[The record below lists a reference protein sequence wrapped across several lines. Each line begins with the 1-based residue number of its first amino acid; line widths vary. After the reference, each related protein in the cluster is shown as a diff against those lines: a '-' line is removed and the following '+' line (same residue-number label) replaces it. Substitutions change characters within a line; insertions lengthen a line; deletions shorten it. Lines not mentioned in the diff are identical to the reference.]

1 MNKAIYPGSFDP
13 ITYGHLDIINRCSK
27 IYDKLIVG
35 VIKDNNNKKF
45 LFDELERKDMIESVL
60 NKFQNVEVK
69 IFDSLLIDFAVQ
81 ENVKIIVR
89 GLRALSDFEYEF
101 QMALMNRK
109 LNDEISTIFMMPH
122 EKYIHISSSLIKEV
136 ISLGGDVKDYAP
148 KLIINHVKKKYNAR
162 F

>member
-13 ITYGHLDIINRCSK
+13 ITYGHLDLIERCSK

-35 VIKDNNNKKF
+35 VIKDSGNKNF
-45 LFDELERKDMIESVL
+45 LFNELQRKNMIESLL
-60 NKFQNVEVK
+60 NRFPNVEVK
-69 IFDSLLIDFAVQ
+69 VFDSLLVDFAVK
-81 ENVKIIVR
+81 EDSKIIIR

-109 LNDEISTIFMMPH
+109 LNENISTLFMMPH
-122 EKYIHISSSLIKEV
+122 EKFTHISSSLLKEV

-148 KLIINHVKKKYNAR
+148 EFIIKKVKDKFNE
-162 F
+162 

>member
-13 ITYGHLDIINRCSK
+13 ITYGHLDIIDRCSK

-45 LFDELERKDMIESVL
+45 LFDEFERKDMIESVL

-122 EKYIHISSSLIKEV
+122 EKYICLLYTSPSPRDR
-136 ISLGGDVKDYAP
+136 G
-148 KLIINHVKKKYNAR
+148 
-162 F
+162 